1 LSFFQQLTEKPWIAA
16 QAGAADHAI
25 QHAACPPRP
34 APRRPAAVAPETA
47 EHLVDRFGSAY
58 HPHMPKPSHPPRL
71 RVALI
76 CTGGTIEK
84 TYDELEGILSNRV
97 SVLEVMLSQLQLSGV
112 ETVRIALMNKDSLD
126 MSAEDHDLIARS

>member
-1 LSFFQQLTEKPWIAA
+1 
-16 QAGAADHAI
+16 
-25 QHAACPPRP
+25 
-34 APRRPAAVAPETA
+34 
-47 EHLVDRFGSAY
+47 
-58 HPHMPKPSHPPRL
+58 MPKPSHPPRL

-97 SVLEVMLSQLQLSGV
+97 SVLEVMLSQLQLGGV